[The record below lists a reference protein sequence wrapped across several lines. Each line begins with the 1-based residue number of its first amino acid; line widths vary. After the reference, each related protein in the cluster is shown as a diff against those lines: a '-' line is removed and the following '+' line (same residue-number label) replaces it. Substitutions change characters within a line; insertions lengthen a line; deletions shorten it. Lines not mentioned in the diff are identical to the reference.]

1 MVKPISAGMLL
12 KKLDKFARLVNMG
25 DSFQVKSSI
34 FWLAREAQWR
44 VTTGMGPEPTRAAS
58 RTK

>member
-1 MVKPISAGMLL
+1 MVKPISDGMLL
-12 KKLDKFARLVNMG
+12 KKLDKFVRLVNI
-25 DSFQVKSSI
+25 SFQVKLSI

-44 VTTGMGPEPTRAAS
+44 VTTGMGPEPTRVAS

>member
-1 MVKPISAGMLL
+1 MVKPISDGMLL
-12 KKLDKFARLVNMG
+12 KKLDKFARLVNI
-25 DSFQVKSSI
+25 SFQVKSSI

>member
-1 MVKPISAGMLL
+1 MLL
-12 KKLDKFARLVNMG
+12 KKLDKFARLVNI
-25 DSFQVKSSI
+25 SFQVKASI